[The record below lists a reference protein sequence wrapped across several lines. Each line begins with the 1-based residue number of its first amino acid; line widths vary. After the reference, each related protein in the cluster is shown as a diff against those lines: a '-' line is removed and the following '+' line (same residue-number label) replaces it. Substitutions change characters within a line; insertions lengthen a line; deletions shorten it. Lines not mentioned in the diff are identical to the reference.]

1 MVVAPRADRWHRSP
15 TPVLGGAAIT
25 LAAVLIIVTLLPVSR
40 LSATITIGL
49 FAAFALGLL
58 DDFRHIAPST
68 KLVGQ
73 AVIASLLFFGG
84 VRVEIIEIEPLAYVA
99 TVLWVV
105 GLMNA
110 VNLIDNMDG
119 LAGGIVAIAGL
130 ALGISAVP
138 ENPPAALVAGAA
150 AGAALGFLVHN
161 FPPARVFMGDA
172 GSMLCGYLLAAAA
185 LLHTASGA
193 ANVGLALLAPLA
205 LLALPIF
212 DTALVTTSRRLVG
225 LPISQ
230 GGRDHTSHRLAA
242 LGLSDRGVV
251 LLLYAIAAVLAGVA
265 LVAEQFV

>member
-84 VRVEIIEIEPLAYVA
+84 VRVEIIEIEPLAYLV

-119 LAGGIVAIAGL
+119 LAGGIVAIAGIG
-130 ALGISAVP
+130 LGISALP
-138 ENPPAALVAGAA
+138 ENPTAGIVAGAS
-150 AGAALGFLVHN
+150 AGAALGFLVYN
-161 FPPARVFMGDA
+161 LPPARGFMGDA
-172 GSMLCGYLLAAAA
+172 RSLLLGVFLA
-185 LLHTASGA
+185 ASGA
-193 ANVGLALLAPLA
+193 APPA
-205 LLALPIF
+205 
-212 DTALVTTSRRLVG
+212 S
-225 LPISQ
+225 
-230 GGRDHTSHRLAA
+230 GG
-242 LGLSDRGVV
+242 
-251 LLLYAIAAVLAGVA
+251 
-265 LVAEQFV
+265 